1 MSDHRAAAS
10 AAARP
15 PGASAT
21 LIASCK
27 AEPFAYASM
36 SRDRQSAEAAERR
49 RAERAISTISPAT
62 TRTPSKT
69 QSQIRSVL
77 EEVLDVAE
85 TVDGAVGADAVALC
99 AGG

>member
-1 MSDHRAAAS
+1 
-10 AAARP
+10 
-15 PGASAT
+15 
-21 LIASCK
+21 
-27 AEPFAYASM
+27 M

-85 TVDGAVGADAVALC
+85 TVDGAVGADVVTLC
-99 AGG
+99 VGG